1 MEGGRNKDKRREE
14 EKHKVFVGF
23 DSYGLFPIYVL
34 WLNSWE

>member
-23 DSYGLFPIYVL
+23 DSYRLFPIYVL